1 MLNKKKGENIVSSQA
16 VGVSQ
21 DEMLMNMKNE
31 LATIKSKVKVHDK
44 CLFVFGL
51 LVVLFVALVLAPSI
65 N

>member
-1 MLNKKKGENIVSSQA
+1 MLNKKKGENIVSSQVVA
-16 VGVSQ
+16 VSQ
-21 DEMLMNMKNE
+21 DEMMMNIKND

-51 LVVLFVALVLAPSI
+51 LVVLFVALVLAPTI

>member
-1 MLNKKKGENIVSSQA
+1 MLNKKKGENIVSSQVVA
-16 VGVSQ
+16 VSQ
-21 DEMLMNMKNE
+21 DEMMMNIKNE